1 MISDFSLQ
9 TEGINFYCSKL
20 LSLQYPI
27 MAAQDNSDSKES
39 ACSTGDPSLI
49 PDWEDPMEKGMNG
62 NPLHYS
68 CLENSMDRE
77 AWQGTVHS
85 VTESDAT

>member
-39 ACSTGDPSLI
+39 ACNEGDLGSVPGFGRCSG
-49 PDWEDPMEKGMNG
+49 EGNG
-62 NPLHYS
+62 NPLQYS
-68 CLENSMDRE
+68 CMENPMVRG
-77 AWQGTVHS
+77 AWQATIRG
-85 VTESDAT
+85 VTKSWT